1 MEIAVTFGSGTK
13 VETQIKGRRIET
25 DQPVEK
31 GGGGSAPAPF
41 DLFLA
46 SIATC
51 AGFYVLDF
59 CRARKIPTDDIG
71 VVMRTAYDPQKHMI
85 GRIAIEVRLPSGFPE
100 KYRAPVV
107 RAADLCSVK
116 KHIHNP
122 PVFETYATV
131 DGSRV

>member
-1 MEIAVTFGSGTK
+1 MEIAVTFGGGMR
-13 VETQIKGRRIET
+13 VETQIRGRRIET
-25 DQPVEK
+25 DQPKEK
-31 GGGGSAPAPF
+31 GGEGSAPAPF

-59 CRARKIPTDDIG
+59 CRSRKIATDEIG
-71 VVMRTAYDPQKHMI
+71 LVMRTEYDAEKNMI
-85 GRIAIEVRLPSGFPE
+85 GRIALEIRLPSGFPE

-116 KHIHNP
+116 KHILHS
-122 PVFETYATV
+122 PVFESYATV
-131 DGSRV
+131 EGTRV